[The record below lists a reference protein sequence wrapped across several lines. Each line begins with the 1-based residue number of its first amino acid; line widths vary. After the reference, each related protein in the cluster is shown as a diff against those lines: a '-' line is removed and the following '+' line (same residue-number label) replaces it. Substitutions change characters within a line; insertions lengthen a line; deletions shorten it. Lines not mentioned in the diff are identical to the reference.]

1 MNTFIA
7 GQLENQGYYSCFKP
21 NPINREW
28 AIEDMRI
35 ISLLSKADR
44 ILGRLDMF
52 SNYVPNIDM
61 FIRMHVV
68 KEATKSSNIEGTQT
82 DIEEALQSHEDVPL
96 DKRDDR
102 SEVQNYIDAMNFAIN
117 ELSALP
123 LSSRL
128 IRMVHE
134 HLMRGVRGEHKQ
146 PGEFR
151 RSQNWI
157 GGRTPSDAVFV
168 PPVHLDIPELMGDIE
183 SFIHSPVCDLP
194 DLIKIAIIHYQFETI
209 HPFNDGN
216 GRTGRLLITLYLVS
230 KGILQRPILYLS
242 DFLEKHRRSYYD
254 KIMAVRT
261 ENKIGDWVAFFL
273 EGVIE
278 TAHNGTRT
286 LSDILDLQRE
296 YSDLIRP
303 LGARAVNAR
312 KLINAMY
319 SNPYIDGLGAA
330 KILEVTPPTAY
341 ALLRDMSKSG
351 IIKEVMNSG
360 RERKYVLD
368 KYLKIFKG

>member
-1 MNTFIA
+1 MKNFIA
-7 GQLENQGYYSCFKP
+7 GKIEDQGYYSCFTP

-28 AIEDMRI
+28 VVDDMRLI
-35 ISLLSKADR
+35 TLLSKADR

-52 SNYVPNIDM
+52 SNYVPNIDL
-61 FIRMHVV
+61 FISMHVL

-82 DIEEALQSHEDVPL
+82 NIEEALMQHEEVPL
-96 DKRDDR
+96 DKRDNWA
-102 SEVQNYIDAMNFAIN
+102 EVQNYIDAMNFAIA
-117 ELSALP
+117 ELQSLP

-128 IRMVHE
+128 IRLVHK
-134 HLMRGVRGEHKQ
+134 HLMQGVRGEHKQ

-151 RSQNWI
+151 KSQNWI
-157 GGRTPSDAVFV
+157 GGSSPSNAIFV
-168 PPVHLDIPELMGDIE
+168 PPLHLEVPRLIGDIE
-183 SFIHSPVCDLP
+183 DFVHNPVCELP

-230 KGILQRPILYLS
+230 MGILKRPLLYLS

-261 ENKIGDWVAFFL
+261 ENNITDWVNFFL

-278 TAHNGTRT
+278 TANNGTQT
-286 LSDILDLQRE
+286 LSNILDLQKE
-296 YSDLIRP
+296 YEDMTRF
-303 LGARAVNAR
+303 LGVRAANAT

-319 SNPYIDGLGAA
+319 SNPFVDGQRAA
-330 KILEVTPPTAY
+330 KIVGVTSPTAY
-341 ALLRDMSKSG
+341 TLLRDMVKHG
-351 IIKEVMNSG
+351 ILTEITNGK
-360 RERKYVLD
+360 RDRKYVLD
-368 KYLKIFKG
+368 KYLKIFTG